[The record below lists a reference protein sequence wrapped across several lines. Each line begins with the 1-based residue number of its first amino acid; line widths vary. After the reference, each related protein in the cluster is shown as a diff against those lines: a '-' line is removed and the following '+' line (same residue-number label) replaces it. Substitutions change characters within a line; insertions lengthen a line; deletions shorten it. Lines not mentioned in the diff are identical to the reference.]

1 MKKEKILKILQAL
14 EKKYTRNEII
24 ELKYINNYT
33 LLLAV
38 LLSAQ
43 ATDKGVNKATEPLFK
58 IAKTP
63 QEILNLGEEKL
74 LNYLKSINYYKT
86 KTKHIIELSKI
97 LIEKYNSQVPNTR
110 EDLENLPGVG
120 RKTANVILNIAFNT
134 RVIAVDTHVFRV
146 ANRIGLVKT
155 NNVLDTEKE
164 LYKVIPEN
172 YIEFMNHWLVLLGRY
187 ICKAK
192 NPDCQ
197 NCPLNKLCESTKKI
211 VKK

>member
-63 QEILNLGEEKL
+63 QEILNLGGDDRQ
-74 LNYLKSINYYKT
+74 IT
-86 KTKHIIELSKI
+86 
-97 LIEKYNSQVPNTR
+97 
-110 EDLENLPGVG
+110 
-120 RKTANVILNIAFNT
+120 F
-134 RVIAVDTHVFRV
+134 
-146 ANRIGLVKT
+146 
-155 NNVLDTEKE
+155 
-164 LYKVIPEN
+164 
-172 YIEFMNHWLVLLGRY
+172 
-187 ICKAK
+187 KAK
-192 NPDCQ
+192 DDS
-197 NCPLNKLCESTKKI
+197 LLEI
-211 VKK
+211 FR